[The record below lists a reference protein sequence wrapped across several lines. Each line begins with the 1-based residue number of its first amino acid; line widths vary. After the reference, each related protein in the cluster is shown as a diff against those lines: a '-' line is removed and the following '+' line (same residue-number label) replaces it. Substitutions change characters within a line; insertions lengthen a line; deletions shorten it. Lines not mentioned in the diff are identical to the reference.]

1 MSCCYCLYSSLHT
14 ACISTAAAATTILHH
29 QAVYNDLREK
39 IDAEFDAQ
47 GGLRDAQSAVD
58 AALADADQLRS
69 ALSTVIPAAQS
80 QRDAL
85 IAHSVEAAAAA
96 AKTDGQTEDPEALVS
111 ALT

>member
-1 MSCCYCLYSSLHT
+1 
-14 ACISTAAAATTILHH
+14 
-29 QAVYNDLREK
+29 VYNDLREK

-58 AALADADQLRS
+58 AALADADQLRT
-69 ALSTVIPAAQS
+69 ALSSAIPAAQS

-111 ALT
+111 AHT